1 MISQIQEK
9 MNKKSE
15 QKLIMKIF
23 SVGKFSTFYLYFV
36 KIYCEITKITILNYR
51 SRFTAN

>member
-1 MISQIQEK
+1 MTPQIQEK

-15 QKLIMKIF
+15 QKLIMKNF

-36 KIYCEITKITILNYR
+36 KIYCEIIKITILKHR
-51 SRFTAN
+51 SRFKAN